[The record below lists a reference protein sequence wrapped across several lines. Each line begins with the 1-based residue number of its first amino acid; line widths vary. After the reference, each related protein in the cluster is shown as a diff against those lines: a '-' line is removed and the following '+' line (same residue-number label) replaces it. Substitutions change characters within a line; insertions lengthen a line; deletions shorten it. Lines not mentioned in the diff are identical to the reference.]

1 MLASMALIDAA
12 RVARM
17 ARDLITQHGLPV
29 RLVDVTH
36 EPPSWH
42 VTIRHSDQPDILIS
56 DSLTPRELRTTLR
69 EKLDAASA

>member
-1 MLASMALIDAA
+1 MAVIDAA

-29 RLVDVTH
+29 QLVDVTH
-36 EPPSWH
+36 EPPSWR
-42 VTIRHSDQPDILIS
+42 VTIRHSAQPDIVIS